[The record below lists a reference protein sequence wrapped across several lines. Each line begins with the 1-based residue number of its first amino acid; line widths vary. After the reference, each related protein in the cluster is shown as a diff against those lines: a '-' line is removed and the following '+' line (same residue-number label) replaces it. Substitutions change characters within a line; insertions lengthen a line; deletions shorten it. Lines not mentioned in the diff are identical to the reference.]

1 MKRFTIKHWRQPAV
15 SLFALGVILFTP
27 AGFLSAGVPSY
38 EEVRAKFR
46 PSELYV
52 LDRYGDVVQEMR
64 TDSRGRRLA
73 WARLS
78 EISPALVRAVVKG
91 EDKDFA
97 SHSGVDYSAL
107 AAGFFQTLFSGYRRG
122 GSTIPMQL
130 GALLD
135 PELRARRGGRTLSQ
149 KVAQIQRGRAIHGVW
164 TKEQVLEAY
173 LNLVSFRGELS
184 GVSAASRGLFG
195 KTPNGLNFQ
204 ESLIL
209 AALIRSPRAGA
220 SVVAR
225 RACDLGTALEPGF
238 PGCAEIQT
246 LTARALDRP
255 ADRVASF
262 QGIAFHAAGEA
273 VRRSGTLRS
282 SYIRTTLD
290 RGTQNFAAE
299 ALRNQISRVQHRNV
313 RDGAVLVVDNETG
326 EVRAYVGSSGDLSE
340 TPFVDMVQARRQ
352 AGSILKPFLYG
363 LALDRRRI
371 TAATI
376 LADEPLN
383 LPVLRGLYD
392 PQNYD
397 GKNRGDV
404 SARLALA
411 SSLNLPAVRVIG
423 MTGEDAMVDTMQRLG
438 FEGMRTGEFYGP
450 SLALGSPDVTLW
462 ELVQA
467 FRALAK
473 RGRFSELHLLADP
486 ARRPNPGELVF
497 SPEAAFIVSDILSD
511 RDARS
516 LTFGL
521 ESALSTRAGASVKT
535 GTSKDM
541 RDNWC
546 VGYTDQYTVGVWT
559 GNATGESMW
568 NVLGVTGAAPVW
580 VSVISYL
587 HDEIPRRKADPP
599 AGLVRG
605 EINFAN
611 GEGKRSEW
619 FIAGTE
625 PAGTHTDA
633 IETPTRITYPLDGT
647 ILARDMDA
655 PSARQRVFFRTE
667 SEKSSLVWRLDG
679 RIVGRGQLVSWE
691 PMRGGHVLVLEESS
705 GGRLDEIKFEVR

>member
-1 MKRFTIKHWRQPAV
+1 MKVRAHA
-15 SLFALGVILFTP
+15 ALFTLCASAVFVP
-27 AGFLSAGVPSY
+27 GHFLAASVPSY
-38 EEVRAKFR
+38 DEVRAKFR
-46 PSELYV
+46 PSELYI
-52 LDRYGDVVQEMR
+52 LDRYGDVLQEMR
-64 TDSRGRRLA
+64 TDARGRRLA
-73 WARLS
+73 WARLPD
-78 EISPALVRAVVKG
+78 ISPALVRAVIKG

-97 SHSGVDYSAL
+97 SHSGVDYTAL
-107 AAGFFQTLFSGYRRG
+107 AAGFFQTVFSGYRRG

-135 PELRARRGGRTLSQ
+135 PELRARRGGRTVSQ
-149 KVAQIQRGRAIHGVW
+149 KVAQIRRGKALHGAW
-164 TKEQVLEAY
+164 TKDQILEAY

-195 KTPNGLNFQ
+195 KTPGGLNFQ

-209 AALIRSPRAGA
+209 AALIRAPRAD
-220 SVVAR
+220 SSLVAR
-225 RACDLGTALEPGF
+225 RACDLGAQLEPGF
-238 PGCAEIQT
+238 AGCAE
-246 LTARALDRP
+246 LRALTRRALERP
-255 ADRVASF
+255 AERVASF
-262 QGIAFHAAGEA
+262 QGIAFHAANEA
-273 VRRSGTLRS
+273 VKRSGTIRS

-299 ALRNQISRVQHRNV
+299 ALRNQISRVHHRNV

-326 EVRAYVGSSGDLSE
+326 EVRAYVGSSGDFSL

-376 LADEPLN
+376 LVDEPLN
-383 LPVLRGLYD
+383 LPVVRGLYD

-397 GKNRGDV
+397 GNFRGEV

-411 SSLNLPAVRVIG
+411 SSLNLPAVRVIA
-423 MTGEDAMVDTMQRLG
+423 MTGEDAMVETMERLG
-438 FEGMRTGEFYGP
+438 FGELRTGDFYGP

-467 FRALAK
+467 FRTLAR
-473 RGRFSELHLLADP
+473 RGRFSELHLLSDP
-486 ARRPNPGELVF
+486 RRRPHPGVPVF

-546 VGYTDQYTVGVWT
+546 IGYTEAYTVGVWT
-559 GNATGESMW
+559 GNASGESMY

-580 VSVISYL
+580 VAVVSYL
-587 HDEIPRRKADPP
+587 HDDIPRRKIGPP
-599 AGLVRG
+599 SGLVRA
-605 EINFAN
+605 EINFHN

-619 FIAGTE
+619 FISGTE
-625 PAGTHTDA
+625 PAGTKTA
-633 IETPTRITYPLDGT
+633 QIESPARITYPLDGT
-647 ILARDMDA
+647 ILARDMDT
-655 PSARQRVFFRTE
+655 PSTRQRVFFRTE
-667 SEKSSLVWRLDG
+667 SENPGLVWRLDG
-679 RIVGRGQLVSWE
+679 RIIGHGPLVAWE
-691 PMRGGHVLVLEESS
+691 PLRGGHVLTLEEGT
-705 GGRLDEIKFEVR
+705 GGRLDEIRFEVR